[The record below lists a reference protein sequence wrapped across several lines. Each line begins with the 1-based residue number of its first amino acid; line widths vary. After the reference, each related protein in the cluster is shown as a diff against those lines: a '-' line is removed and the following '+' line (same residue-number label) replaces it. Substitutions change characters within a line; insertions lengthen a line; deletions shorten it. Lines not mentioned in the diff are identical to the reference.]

1 MILDRI
7 LGTLS
12 AAGAL
17 AGLAIA
23 PSILLGNANQWD
35 LPLLAFFA
43 ASLVPLV
50 YVVAY
55 AGRRDSLEYAPLTG
69 ELEFRSVLRALP
81 AWVRAITIVLLI
93 LGGVL
98 IVASLLP
105 WATKASCVSEATTNT
120 PPEAACV
127 SWNIFLA
134 GLVTTF
140 TGLAF
145 ADTAYLLRKRRA
157 S

>member
-1 MILDRI
+1 MMLDRI
-7 LGTLS
+7 LGALS
-12 AAGAL
+12 AAAVV

-23 PSILLGNANQWD
+23 PGILLGNLDQWGMA
-35 LPLLAFFA
+35 LLAFFA
-43 ASLVPLV
+43 AALAPSA

-69 ELEFRSVLRALP
+69 ELAFRSMLRTLP
-81 AWVRAITIVLLI
+81 AWVRAITIVLMI

-98 IVASLLP
+98 IAASLLP
-105 WATKASCVSEATTNT
+105 WATKASCVSEASTNT
-120 PPEAACV
+120 SPEAACV
-127 SWNIFLA
+127 SWNVFVA